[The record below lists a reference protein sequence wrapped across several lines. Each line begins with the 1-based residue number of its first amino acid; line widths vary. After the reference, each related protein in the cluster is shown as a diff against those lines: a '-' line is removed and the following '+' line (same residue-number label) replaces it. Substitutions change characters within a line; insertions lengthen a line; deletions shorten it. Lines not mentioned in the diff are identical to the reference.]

1 MLVFGD
7 VPYFFGG
14 ANSHQ
19 SQVVW
24 LSIYDQPEKSR
35 PPWRRSRPTFTFKD
49 RDTMMRYWDG
59 KKPTA
64 YLTEV
69 TRCVFFL
76 NRKVD
81 HLRSFFFQKNILRRW
96 YFSYI
101 SFFWP
106 LHQPISA
113 SHEKK
118 SWVVDLEDH
127 TVIPSIR
134 KGWWT
139 LLILTRALC
148 WSWWAM
154 H

>member
-1 MLVFGD
+1 MYLIFLEVQTPTNHRWFDYPSMISQKNQGYHD
-7 VPYFFGG
+7 GG
-14 ANSHQ
+14 AGQLLPSRTEIWWCATGTEKN
-19 SQVVW
+19 
-24 LSIYDQPEKSR
+24 QP
-35 PPWRRSRPTFTFKD
+35 
-49 RDTMMRYWDG
+49 DTLQKW
-59 KKPTA
+59 PN
-64 YLTEV
+64 
-69 TRCVFFL
+69 VFFL

-134 KGWWT
+134 KAWWT